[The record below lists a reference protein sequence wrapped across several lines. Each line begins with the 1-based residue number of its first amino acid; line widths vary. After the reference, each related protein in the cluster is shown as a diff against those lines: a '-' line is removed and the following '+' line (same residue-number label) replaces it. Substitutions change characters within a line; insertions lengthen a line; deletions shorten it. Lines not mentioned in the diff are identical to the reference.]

1 MANKDPELPVP
12 TSSSSRK
19 PAVSLKLNTFG
30 LVALGSIGFLAYN
43 VMHLPNVPKAHPL
56 PPHALESLF
65 KCKSLKL
72 KPGPPK
78 SFWSRTESERWEP
91 GTPPTLI
98 QNATIWTGGDDGNET
113 LVGDVLLD
121 KGIIKAVGR
130 VPPALLDAVGSK
142 LVVKNVHGAWVSPA
156 INDMHSHLGVSSV
169 PELRGSDDTNSF
181 KAPTMPYLR
190 SLDGFNTHD
199 AAFAL
204 SRSGGV
210 ATALILPGS
219 ADNIGGQAF
228 VVKIRKTK
236 HGGPSSMVL
245 EPPAT
250 LHVNGT
256 RGEADGVRWRHMK
269 HACGENP
276 SRVYQQTRMD
286 SIWEFRKAYN
296 SAREVKQKQ
305 DEFCDRAEAGAVDWS
320 KESFPE
326 DLQFE
331 ALVDVLRGRVK
342 VNIHCYQAVDL
353 DGIVRLTNEFKFPVA
368 AFHHAH
374 EAYLVPDLIKSAWG
388 GVPPAVA
395 LFATNARYKLE
406 AYRGSEFAPKILHDN
421 GLKIIMKSD
430 HPVLN
435 SRYLFYEAAQAH
447 YYGLPAGPALSS
459 VITTPAEVAG
469 FGHRIGR
476 VKNGYDADIIVWDSH
491 PLSLGA
497 TPQQLYIDGIA
508 QLSDPVVVSKP
519 SAFQRIPATPD
530 WGNAPEEAIK
540 HDGLPPL
547 QSNSGNDQAQTVV
560 FTRVKDIWSISSG
573 ELQLQSLPAESVVVV
588 SGGRITCAGP
598 DSRCLNS
605 LTNARVVDLAHGSLY
620 PGLVSFGAPLG
631 LEEISAESSTNDGPV
646 PDPLSAQGVPK
657 IAGDDDLVVKA
668 VDGLSFAGRDTLLA
682 HRAGVTTAVS
692 APVSRD
698 LFSGASVAFRTGAA
712 HKLEDGAIVNSAPA
726 LHVNVRHG
734 SRVSVSTQIATL
746 RRLLLKNVAEKNRH
760 GLVAKALDGQ
770 VPLVI
775 TVHKADDM
783 ATLLELKTE
792 IEDLTSVP
800 LRVTFAGATEAHLIA
815 KEIAAADVG
824 VIAIPTRS
832 FPSTWDQARILPG
845 PPLSR
850 DSLIVRLLKSNVTVG
865 VGVVESW
872 EARNTRFDIG
882 WAALESDGDI
892 KKNDALA
899 LGTTNL
905 QKLLGLEGND
915 LFGDLVAYH
924 GGGCFDLA
932 SRPVA
937 VLSSARATV
946 DLF

>member
-1 MANKDPELPVP
+1 MTPFAKLDSELTTMASKDPMLPTP
-12 TSSSSRK
+12 TSISQRK

-30 LVALGSIGFLAYN
+30 LIALGSIGFLAFN
-43 VMHLPNVPKAHPL
+43 VLNLPEVPKSRPL
-56 PPHALESLF
+56 PPHALESLS
-65 KCKSLKL
+65 KCKSLNL

-78 SFWSRTESERWEP
+78 NFWSRTESERWEP

-98 QNATIWTGGDDGNET
+98 QNATIWTGGDN
-113 LVGDVLLD
+113 GDEVLLGDILLD

-130 VPPALLDAVGSK
+130 IPPALLDAVGSK
-142 LVVKNVHGAWVSPA
+142 LVVKNVQEAWVSPA
-156 INDMHSHLGVSSV
+156 INDMHSHLGVGSV
-169 PELRGSDDTNSF
+169 PELRGTDDVNSL

-199 AAFAL
+199 ASFSL

-228 VVKIRKTK
+228 VVKIRKTS

-276 SRVYQQTRMD
+276 SRVYKQTRMD

-305 DEFCDRAEAGAVDWS
+305 DEFCHRTEAGTVDWS
-320 KESFPE
+320 RESFPE
-326 DLQFE
+326 DLHFE

-342 VNIHCYQAVDL
+342 VNIHCYQAVDF

-374 EAYLVPDLIKSAWG
+374 EAYLVPDLIKNTWG

-395 LFATNARYKLE
+395 LFATNARYKAE
-406 AYRGSEFAPKILHDN
+406 AYRGSEFAPKILHAN
-421 GLKIIMKSD
+421 GLRVVMKSD
-430 HPVLN
+430 HFVLN
-435 SRYLFYEAAQAH
+435 SRYLLYEAAQAH

-469 FGHRIGR
+469 FGHRLGR
-476 VKNGYDADIIVWDSH
+476 VKNGYDADIVVWDSH
-491 PLSLGA
+491 PLTLGA

-508 QLSDPVVVSKP
+508 QLSDPIVVTKP
-519 SAFQRIPATPD
+519 GTFQRIPATPD

-547 QSNSGNDQAQTVV
+547 QSTSEKDLMQAVV
-560 FTRVKDIWSISSG
+560 FTRVKDIWSNSSG

-588 SGGRITCAGP
+588 SGGRITCIGSA
-598 DSRCLNS
+598 SRCSTS
-605 LTNARVVDLAHGSLY
+605 LAHAKVVDLAHGSLS
-620 PGLVSFGAPLG
+620 PGLISFGAPLG
-631 LEEISAESSTNDGPV
+631 LEEISAERSTNDGRV
-646 PDPLSAQGVPK
+646 PDPFSGNGVPEV
-657 IAGDDDLVVKA
+657 AGGDDLVVRA
-668 VDGLSFAGRDTLLA
+668 ADGLSFAGRDTLLA

-692 APVSRD
+692 APVSRG
-698 LFSGASVAFRTGAA
+698 LFSGASVAFRTGAG

-726 LHVNVRHG
+726 LHLTVGHG
-734 SRVSVSTQIATL
+734 SGVSVSTQIATL
-746 RRLLLKNVAEKNRH
+746 RRLFLKNAAEKKRH
-760 GLVAKALDGQ
+760 GLVAKALSGQ

-783 ATLLELKTE
+783 ATLLELKSE

-800 LRVTFAGATEAHLIA
+800 LRLTFAGATEAHLIA

-824 VIAIPTRS
+824 VIVIPTRS
-832 FPSTWDQARILPG
+832 FPASWDQARILPG

-850 DSLIVRLLKSNVTVG
+850 DSLIARLLKANVTVG

-872 EARNTRFDIG
+872 EARNSRFDIG
-882 WAALESDGDI
+882 WAALEANGDI
-892 KKNDALA
+892 KKQDALA

-905 QKLLGLEGND
+905 QKYAPIN
-915 LFGDLVAYH
+915 
-924 GGGCFDLA
+924 
-932 SRPVA
+932 
-937 VLSSARATV
+937 
-946 DLF
+946 

>member
-1 MANKDPELPVP
+1 MLPTPASVP
-12 TSSSSRK
+12 PRK
-19 PAVSLKLNTFG
+19 SAASLKLNTIG
-30 LVALGSIGFLAYN
+30 LIALGSISFLTYN
-43 VMHLPNVPKAHPL
+43 VLNVPHVPKSHPF
-56 PPHALESLF
+56 PPHALESLS

-72 KPGPPK
+72 KPGPSE

-98 QNATIWTGGDDGNET
+98 QNATIWTGGDH
-113 LVGDVLLD
+113 GDEILIGDILLD

-130 VPPALLDAVGSK
+130 VPPPLLDAVGNK

-156 INDMHSHLGVSSV
+156 INDMHSHLGVDSV
-169 PELRGSDDTNSF
+169 PELRGSADTNSY

-210 ATALILPGS
+210 ARSLILPGS

-228 VVKIRKTK
+228 VVKIRKTS

-245 EPPAT
+245 EPPST
-250 LHVNGT
+250 LHINGT

-305 DEFCDRAEAGAVDWS
+305 DEFCHRAEDGTVDWS

-374 EAYLVPDLIKSAWG
+374 EAYLVPDILKNVWG

-406 AYRGSEFAPKILHDN
+406 AYRGSEFAPKILHEN
-421 GLKIIMKSD
+421 GLKVVMKSD

-435 SRYLFYEAAQAH
+435 SRYLLYEAAQAH

-469 FGHRIGR
+469 FGHRLGR
-476 VKNGYDADIIVWDSH
+476 VKNGYDADIVVWDSH

-508 QLSDPVVVSKP
+508 QLSDPFVATKP
-519 SAFQRIPATPD
+519 STFQRIPAIPD

-547 QSNSGNDQAQTVV
+547 SSSGKDLAQTVV
-560 FTRVKDIWSISSG
+560 FTRVKDIWSSSSG

-588 SGGRITCAGP
+588 SGGRITCTGP
-598 DSRCLNS
+598 ASRCS
-605 LTNARVVDLAHGSLY
+605 ASYTQAKVVDLAHGSLS
-620 PGLVSFGAPLG
+620 PGLISFGAPLG

-646 PDPLSAQGVPK
+646 PDPLSENGVPG
-657 IAGDDDLVVKA
+657 IAGGDELVVRA
-668 VDGLSFAGRDTLLA
+668 ADGLSFAGRDTLLA

-692 APVSRD
+692 APVSRG

-726 LHVNVRHG
+726 LHLAVRHG
-734 SRVSVSTQIATL
+734 SGVSVSTQIATL
-746 RRLLLKNVAEKNRH
+746 RRLLLKNIPKSRH
-760 GLVAKALDGQ
+760 GLVAKALGGH

-783 ATLLELKTE
+783 ATLLELKSE

-800 LRVTFAGATEAHLIA
+800 LQVTFAGATEAHLIA
-815 KEIAAADVG
+815 KEIAAAGVG
-824 VIAIPTRS
+824 VIVIPTRS
-832 FPSTWDQARILPG
+832 FPTSWDQARVLPG

-850 DSLIVRLLKSNVTVG
+850 DSLIAKLLKANVTVG
-865 VGVVESW
+865 VGVVKSW

-882 WAALESDGDI
+882 WAALESNGDI
-892 KKNDALA
+892 KKQDALA

-915 LFGDLVAYH
+915 LFGDLVAYR
-924 GGGCFDLA
+924 GGDCFDLA

-937 VLSSARATV
+937 VVSSARATV

>member
-1 MANKDPELPVP
+1 MASKDQRLPSP
-12 TSSSSRK
+12 TLSSSRK
-19 PAVSLKLNTFG
+19 PALSLKLNTFG

-43 VMHLPNVPKAHPL
+43 VLNLPNAPKSRPL
-56 PPHALESLF
+56 PPHALESLS
-65 KCKSLKL
+65 KCKLLNL

-78 SFWSRTESERWEP
+78 NFWSRTESERWEP

-98 QNATIWTGGDDGNET
+98 QNATIWTGGDDGNEV
-113 LVGDVLLD
+113 LLGDILLD

-130 VPPALLDAVGSK
+130 VPPALLDAIGSK
-142 LVVKNVHGAWVSPA
+142 LVVKNVQGAWVSPA
-156 INDMHSHLGVSSV
+156 INDMHSHLGVDSV
-169 PELRGSDDTNSF
+169 PELRGADDTNSL

-228 VVKIRKTK
+228 VVKIRKTS

-256 RGEADGVRWRHMK
+256 RGEADGIRWRHMK

-276 SRVYQQTRMD
+276 SRVYKQTRMD

-296 SAREVKQKQ
+296 SAREIKQKQ
-305 DEFCDRAEAGAVDWS
+305 DDFCDRAEAGAVDWF

-342 VNIHCYQAVDL
+342 VNIHCYQAVDF

-374 EAYLVPDLIKSAWG
+374 EAYLAPDLVKSAWG
-388 GVPPAVA
+388 DVPPAIA
-395 LFATNARYKLE
+395 LFATNARYKNE

-421 GLKIIMKSD
+421 GLRIIMKSD

-435 SRYLFYEAAQAH
+435 SRYLLYEAAQAH
-447 YYGLPAGPALSS
+447 YYGLPPGPALSS
-459 VITTPAEVAG
+459 VITTPAEIAG
-469 FGHRIGR
+469 FGHRLGLLQ
-476 VKNGYDADIIVWDSH
+476 NGYDADVAVWDSH

-508 QLSDPVVVSKP
+508 QLSDPVVVPKP
-519 SAFQRIPATPD
+519 SAFQRIPATPN

-547 QSNSGNDQAQTVV
+547 QSDSGKDQAQTVV
-560 FTRVKDIWSISSG
+560 FTRVKNIWSNTSG
-573 ELQLQSLPAESVVVV
+573 ELKLQSLPAESVVVV
-588 SGGRITCAGP
+588 SGGRVTCTGST
-598 DSRCLNS
+598 SRCSTS
-605 LTNARVVDLAHGSLY
+605 LANAKVVDLAHGSLS
-620 PGLVSFGAPLG
+620 PGLISFGAPLG
-631 LEEISAESSTNDGPV
+631 LEEIAAESSTNDGRV
-646 PDPLSAQGVPK
+646 PDPLSGKGVPE
-657 IAGDDDLVVKA
+657 IAGGDELVVRA

-692 APVSRD
+692 APVSRG

-712 HKLEDGAIVNSAPA
+712 HKLEDGAVVNPASA
-726 LHVNVRHG
+726 LHLRVSHG
-734 SRVSVSTQIATL
+734 SGVSVSTQIATL
-746 RRLLLKNVAEKNRH
+746 RRLLLKNAAKNNQH
-760 GLVAKALDGQ
+760 GLGQ

-783 ATLLELKTE
+783 ATLLELKAE

-815 KEIAAADVG
+815 KEIAAAGVG
-824 VIAIPTRS
+824 VIVIPTRS
-832 FPSTWDQARILPG
+832 FPASWDQARILPG
-845 PPLSR
+845 PPLSH
-850 DSLIVRLLKSNVTVG
+850 DSLITRLLKANVTVG

-872 EARNTRFDIG
+872 EARNTRFDIA
-882 WAALESDGDI
+882 WAALESNGDI
-892 KKNDALA
+892 KKQDAFA

-905 QKLLGLEGND
+905 QKLLGLEGDD
-915 LFGDLVAYH
+915 LFSDLVAYR
-924 GGGCFDLA
+924 GGDCFDLA

-937 VLSSARATV
+937 VVSSARATV

>member
-1 MANKDPELPVP
+1 MASKDPTLPP
-12 TSSSSRK
+12 PALISRRKTATS
-19 PAVSLKLNTFG
+19 LQLNTLG

-43 VMHLPNVPKAHPL
+43 VLSLPHLPKAHPL
-56 PPHALESLF
+56 PPHALESLS
-65 KCKSLKL
+65 KCRSLNL

-98 QNATIWTGGDDGNET
+98 QNATIWTGGDN
-113 LVGDVLLD
+113 GDEVVLGDILLD

-130 VPPALLDAVGSK
+130 VPSGLLDAVGNK
-142 LVVKNVHGAWVSPA
+142 LVVKNVQGAWVSPG
-156 INDMHSHLGVSSV
+156 DHLGVDSV
-169 PELRGSDDTNSF
+169 PELRGAADTNSF

-199 AAFAL
+199 TAFAL

-228 VVKIRKTK
+228 VVKIRKTS

-250 LHVNGT
+250 LHINGT
-256 RGEADGVRWRHMK
+256 RGEADGVRWRHIK

-276 SRVYQQTRMD
+276 SRVYKQTRMD

-296 SAREVKQKQ
+296 SAREVKQQQ
-305 DEFCDRAEAGAVDWS
+305 DAFCARADVDWS

-342 VNIHCYQAVDL
+342 VNIHCYQAVDF

-374 EAYLVPDLIKSAWG
+374 EAYLVPDILKSAWG
-388 GVPPAVA
+388 DVPPAVA
-395 LFATNARYKLE
+395 LFATNARYKYE

-421 GLKIIMKSD
+421 GFRVVMKSD

-435 SRYLFYEAAQAH
+435 SRYLLYEAAQAH

-469 FGHRIGR
+469 FGHRLGR
-476 VKNGYDADIIVWDSH
+476 VQNGYDADIVVWDSH
-491 PLSLGA
+491 PLTLGA
-497 TPQQLYIDGIA
+497 TPKQLYIDGIA
-508 QLSDPVVVSKP
+508 QLSDPVVVAKP
-519 SAFQRIPATPD
+519 STFQRIPATPN
-530 WGNAPEEAIK
+530 WGKAPQEAVEY
-540 HDGLPPL
+540 DGLPPL
-547 QSNSGNDQAQTVV
+547 QSNSGKDQSQAVV
-560 FTRVKDIWSISSG
+560 FTRVKDVWTSSSG
-573 ELQLQSLPAESVVVV
+573 ELQLQSLPADSVVVV
-588 SGGRITCAGP
+588 SSGRITCVGSA
-598 DSRCLNS
+598 SRCSSS
-605 LTNARVVDLAHGSLY
+605 LSNTKVVDLAHGSLS
-620 PGLVSFGAPLG
+620 PGLISFGAPLG
-631 LEEISAESSTNDGPV
+631 LEEISAESSTNDGTV
-646 PDPLSAQGVPK
+646 PDPFDENGVPK
-657 IAGDDDLVVKA
+657 VAGGDDLVVRA
-668 VDGLSFAGRDTLLA
+668 IDGLSFAGRDTLLA

-692 APVSRD
+692 APVSSG
-698 LFSGASVAFRTGAA
+698 LFSGASVAFRTGAS

-726 LHVNVRHG
+726 LHLSVGHG
-734 SRVSVSTQIATL
+734 SSVSVSTQIATL
-746 RRLLLKNVAEKNRH
+746 RRLLLKNLAKKGKH
-760 GLVAKALDGQ
+760 DLVAKALGGQ

-775 TVHKADDM
+775 KVHKADDM
-783 ATLLELKTE
+783 ATLLELKSE

-800 LRVTFAGATEAHLIA
+800 LRLTFAGATEAHLIA
-815 KEIAAADVG
+815 KEIAEAGVG
-824 VIAIPTRS
+824 VIVIPSRS
-832 FPSTWDQARILPG
+832 FPSNWDQARVLPG

-850 DSLIVRLLKSNVTVG
+850 DSLITKLLKANVTVG
-865 VGVVESW
+865 LGVVEAW

-892 KKNDALA
+892 NKQDALA

-905 QKLLGLEGND
+905 QKLLGLEGSE
-915 LFGDLVAYH
+915 LLGDLVAYH
-924 GGGCFDLA
+924 GGDCFDLA

-937 VLSSARATV
+937 VVSGARGTV

>member
-1 MANKDPELPVP
+1 MASKDPMLPAP
-12 TSSSSRK
+12 TSISHRK
-19 PAVSLKLNTFG
+19 SAVSFKLNTFG
-30 LVALGSIGFLAYN
+30 LVALGSIGFLAFN
-43 VMHLPNVPKAHPL
+43 VLNLPHVPKSHPV
-56 PPHALESLF
+56 PPHALESLS
-65 KCKSLKL
+65 KCKSLKI

-78 SFWSRTESERWEP
+78 SFWSRTESDRWEP

-98 QNATIWTGGDDGNET
+98 QNATIWTGGDH
-113 LVGDVLLD
+113 GDEVLIGDILLD

-130 VPPALLDAVGSK
+130 VPPGLLDAIGNK
-142 LVVKNVHGAWVSPA
+142 LVVKNVQGAWVSPA
-156 INDMHSHLGVSSV
+156 INDMHSHLGVDSV
-169 PELRGSDDTNSF
+169 PELRGADSTNSL

-190 SLDGFNTHD
+190 SIDGFNTHD
-199 AAFAL
+199 EAFAL

-228 VVKIRKTK
+228 VVKIRKTS

-256 RGEADGVRWRHMK
+256 RGETDGVRWRHMK

-276 SRVYQQTRMD
+276 ARVYKQTRMD
-286 SIWEFRKAYN
+286 NMWEFRKVYN
-296 SAREVKQKQ
+296 SAHEIKQKQ
-305 DEFCDRAEAGAVDWS
+305 DEFCQRAETGTVDWS
-320 KESFPE
+320 RESFPE

-388 GVPPAVA
+388 SVPPAVA
-395 LFATNARYKLE
+395 LFATNARYKYE

-421 GLKIIMKSD
+421 GLKIVMKSD

-435 SRYLFYEAAQAH
+435 SRYLLYEAAQAH

-469 FGHRIGR
+469 FGHRLGR
-476 VKNGYDADIIVWDSH
+476 VQIGYDADIVIWDSH
-491 PLSLGA
+491 PLTLGA

-508 QLSDPVVVSKP
+508 QLTDPVVVTKP
-519 SAFQRIPATPD
+519 STFQRVPATPD
-530 WGNAPEEAIK
+530 WGNAPDEAIK

-547 QSNSGNDQAQTVV
+547 KSGSGKDSAQTVV
-560 FTRVKDIWSISSG
+560 FTRVKDIWSNASG

-588 SGGRITCAGP
+588 SGGRITCTGP
-598 DSRCLNS
+598 AARCSTS
-605 LTNARVVDLAHGSLY
+605 LAHAKVDLKRFRRRARQTMGPCQIHSL
-620 PGLVSFGAPLG
+620 
-631 LEEISAESSTNDGPV
+631 ER
-646 PDPLSAQGVPK
+646 GVPN
-657 IAGDDDLVVKA
+657 IAGGDDLVVRA
-668 VDGLSFAGRDTLLA
+668 ADGLSFAGRDALLA
-682 HRAGVTTAVS
+682 HRAGVTTAVT
-692 APVSRD
+692 APVSGG

-712 HKLEDGAIVNSAPA
+712 HKLEGGAIVNSAPA
-726 LHVNVRHG
+726 LHLTVAHG
-734 SRVSVSTQIATL
+734 SGS
-746 RRLLLKNVAEKNRH
+746 RRT
-760 GLVAKALDGQ
+760 GGTLVAKALDGH

-775 TVHKADDM
+775 RVHKADDM
-783 ATLLELKTE
+783 ATLLELKSE
-792 IEDLTSVP
+792 IEHLTSVP
-800 LRVTFAGATEAHLIA
+800 LRVTFAGATESHLIA
-815 KEIAAADVG
+815 KEIAAAGVG
-824 VIAIPTRS
+824 VIVIPTRS
-832 FPSTWDQARILPG
+832 FPASWDQARILPG

-850 DSLIVRLLKSNVTVG
+850 DSLISKLLKANVTVG
-865 VGVVESW
+865 VGILESW
-872 EARNTRFDIG
+872 EAQNTRFDIG
-882 WAALESDGDI
+882 WAALESNGDI
-892 KKNDALA
+892 KKQDALA

-915 LFGDLVAYH
+915 LLGDLVAYR
-924 GGGCFDLA
+924 GGDLFELA

-937 VLSSARATV
+937 VVSSARATV

>member
-1 MANKDPELPVP
+1 MSVKDPMLPAP
-12 TSSSSRK
+12 TSVSQRK
-19 PAVSLKLNTFG
+19 SAVSLKLNTFG
-30 LVALGSIGFLAYN
+30 LIALGSIGFLAFN
-43 VMHLPNVPKAHPL
+43 VLNLREVPKSRPL
-56 PPHALESLF
+56 PPHALESLS
-65 KCKSLKL
+65 KCKSLDL

-78 SFWSRTESERWEP
+78 NFWSRTESERWEP
-91 GTPPTLI
+91 DTPPTLI
-98 QNATIWTGGDDGNET
+98 QNATIWTGGDH
-113 LVGDVLLD
+113 GDEILLGDILLD

-130 VPPALLDAVGSK
+130 VPHALLDAVGSK
-142 LVVKNVHGAWVSPA
+142 LVVKNVQGAWVSPA
-156 INDMHSHLGVSSV
+156 INDMHSHLGVDSV
-169 PELRGSDDTNSF
+169 PELRGSDDINSY

-204 SRSGGV
+204 PRSGGV

-228 VVKIRKTK
+228 VVKIRKTS

-269 HACGENP
+269 HA
-276 SRVYQQTRMD
+276 TRMD

-296 SAREVKQKQ
+296 SAREIKQKQ
-305 DEFCDRAEAGAVDWS
+305 DEFCHRAEAGT
-320 KESFPE
+320 
-326 DLQFE
+326 
-331 ALVDVLRGRVK
+331 
-342 VNIHCYQAVDL
+342 VDL

-374 EAYLVPDLIKSAWG
+374 EAYLVPDLIKNAWG

-395 LFATNARYKLE
+395 LFATNARYKVE

-421 GLKIIMKSD
+421 GLGVVMKSD

-435 SRYLFYEAAQAH
+435 SRYLLYEAAQAH

-469 FGHRIGR
+469 FGHRLGR
-476 VKNGYDADIIVWDSH
+476 VKNDIVVWDSH
-491 PLSLGA
+491 PLTLGA

-508 QLSDPVVVSKP
+508 QLSDPVVATKP
-519 SAFQRIPATPD
+519 STFQRIPATPD

-547 QSNSGNDQAQTVV
+547 QTNSGKDLAQTVV
-560 FTRVKDIWSISSG
+560 FTRVKDIWSNTSG
-573 ELQLQSLPAESVVVV
+573 ELELQSLPAESVVVV
-588 SGGRITCAGP
+588 SGGCITCVGSA
-598 DSRCLNS
+598 SRCSTS
-605 LTNARVVDLAHGSLY
+605 LTHAKVVDLAHGSLS
-620 PGLVSFGAPLG
+620 PGLISFGAPLG
-631 LEEISAESSTNDGPV
+631 LEEISAEKSTNDGRV
-646 PDPLSAQGVPK
+646 PDPLSGNGVPEV
-657 IAGDDDLVVKA
+657 AGGDDLVVRA

-692 APVSRD
+692 APVSRG
-698 LFSGASVAFRTGAA
+698 LFSGASVAFRTGAG

-726 LHVNVRHG
+726 LHLTVRHG
-734 SRVSVSTQIATL
+734 SGVSVSTQIATL
-746 RRLLLKNVAEKNRH
+746 RRLLLKNTTEKRH

-770 VPLVI
+770 VPLVV

-783 ATLLELKTE
+783 ATLLELKSE

-815 KEIAAADVG
+815 KEIAAAGVG
-824 VIAIPTRS
+824 VIVIPTRS
-832 FPSTWDQARILPG
+832 FPASWDQARILPG

-850 DSLIVRLLKSNVTVG
+850 DSLIAKLLKANVTVG
-865 VGVVESW
+865 VGVIESW

-882 WAALESDGDI
+882 WAALEANGDI
-892 KKNDALA
+892 KKQDALA

-905 QKLLGLEGND
+905 HKLLGLEGND
-915 LFGDLVAYH
+915 LFSDLVAYR
-924 GGGCFDLA
+924 GGDCFDLA

-937 VLSSARATV
+937 VVSSARAT
-946 DLF
+946 

>member
-1 MANKDPELPVP
+1 MPQL
-12 TSSSSRK
+12 
-19 PAVSLKLNTFG
+19 
-30 LVALGSIGFLAYN
+30 
-43 VMHLPNVPKAHPL
+43 
-56 PPHALESLF
+56 
-65 KCKSLKL
+65 
-72 KPGPPK
+72 
-78 SFWSRTESERWEP
+78 
-91 GTPPTLI
+91 
-98 QNATIWTGGDDGNET
+98 
-113 LVGDVLLD
+113 
-121 KGIIKAVGR
+121 
-130 VPPALLDAVGSK
+130 
-142 LVVKNVHGAWVSPA
+142 
-156 INDMHSHLGVSSV
+156 
-169 PELRGSDDTNSF
+169 GSDDTNSV

-190 SLDGFNTHD
+190 SLDGFNTHDAAFALSRSGDGFNTHD

-228 VVKIRKTK
+228 VVKIRKTN
-236 HGGPSSMVL
+236 HGGPSSMTL

-250 LHVNGT
+250 LHINGT

-276 SRVYQQTRMD
+276 SRVYGQTRMD

-305 DEFCDRAEAGAVDWS
+305 DEFCDRAEDGTVDWS

-342 VNIHCYQAVDL
+342 VNIHCYQAVDF

-374 EAYLVPDLIKSAWG
+374 EAYLVPDLIKSIWG

-421 GLKIIMKSD
+421 GLRVIMKSD

-435 SRYLFYEAAQAH
+435 SRYLLYEAAQAH

-469 FGHRIGR
+469 FGHRLGR
-476 VKNGYDADIIVWDSH
+476 VKNGYDADIAVWDSH

-508 QLSDPVVVSKP
+508 QLSDPVVVTKP

-530 WGNAPEEAIK
+530 WGHAPEEAIK
-540 HDGLPPL
+540 YDGLPPL
-547 QSNSGNDQAQTVV
+547 QSNAEDRTPIVV
-560 FTRVKDIWSISSG
+560 FTRVKDIWSSTSG

-588 SGGRITCAGP
+588 SSGRITCAGSA
-598 DSRCLNS
+598 SRCFTS
-605 LTNARVVDLAHGSLY
+605 VATYAEVVDLAHGSLS
-620 PGLVSFGAPLG
+620 PGFISFGAPLG
-631 LEEISAESSTNDGPV
+631 LEEISAERSTNDGPV
-646 PDPLSAQGVPK
+646 PDPLSRKGVPNV
-657 IAGDDDLVVKA
+657 AGGDDLVVRA
-668 VDGLSFAGRDTLLA
+668 ADGLSFAGRDTLLA

-692 APVSRD
+692 APVSRG
-698 LFSGASVAFRTGAA
+698 LFSGASVAFRTGAT
-712 HKLEDGAIVNSAPA
+712 HKLEDGAVVNSAPA
-726 LHVNVRHG
+726 LHLSVRHG
-734 SRVSVSTQIATL
+734 SGVSVSTQIATL
-746 RRLLLKNVAEKNRH
+746 RRLLLKNTVEKNRH

-783 ATLLELKTE
+783 ATLLELKSE

-815 KEIAAADVG
+815 KEIAAANVG
-824 VIAIPTRS
+824 VIVIPTRS
-832 FPSTWDQARILPG
+832 FPGNWDQSRILPG

-850 DSLIVRLLKSNVTVG
+850 DSLITKLLKANVTVG

-882 WAALESDGDI
+882 WAALESNGDI
-892 KKNDALA
+892 KKQDALA

-915 LFGDLVAYH
+915 LSGDLVAYR
-924 GGGCFDLA
+924 GGDCFDLA
-932 SRPVA
+932 SRPGRIRR
-937 VLSSARATV
+937 SSSSGPF
-946 DLF
+946 LGF

>member
-1 MANKDPELPVP
+1 MASKDPMLPAP
-12 TSSSSRK
+12 TSTPQRK
-19 PAVSLKLNTFG
+19 PGASLKLNTFG

-43 VMHLPNVPKAHPL
+43 VLNLPHVPKAHPL
-56 PPHALESLF
+56 SPHAVESIS
-65 KCKSLKL
+65 KCKALNL

-98 QNATIWTGGDDGNET
+98 QNATIWTGGDH
-113 LVGDVLLD
+113 GDEVLLGDILLD

-130 VPPALLDAVGSK
+130 VPPALLDAIGNK
-142 LVVKNVHGAWVSPA
+142 LVVKNVKGAWVSPA
-156 INDMHSHLGVSSV
+156 INDMHSHLGVDSV
-169 PELRGSDDTNSF
+169 PELRGADDTNSL

-199 AAFAL
+199 TAFAL

-210 ATALILPGS
+210 ATSLILPGS

-228 VVKIRKTK
+228 VVKIRKTS

-250 LHVNGT
+250 LHINGT

-276 SRVYQQTRMD
+276 SRVYKQTRMD
-286 SIWEFRKAYN
+286 SIWEFRKAYT
-296 SAREVKQKQ
+296 SAL
-305 DEFCDRAEAGAVDWS
+305 DWS

-342 VNIHCYQAVDL
+342 VNIHCYQAVDF

-388 GVPPAVA
+388 DVAPAVA
-395 LFATNARYKLE
+395 LFATNARYKYE

-421 GLKIIMKSD
+421 GLRIVMKSD

-435 SRYLFYEAAQAH
+435 SRYLLYEAAQAH

-469 FGHRIGR
+469 FGHRLGR
-476 VKNGYDADIIVWDSH
+476 IQNGYDADIVVWDSH
-491 PLSLGA
+491 PLTLGA

-508 QLSDPVVVSKP
+508 QLSDPVVVTKP
-519 SAFQRIPATPD
+519 STFQRIPATPD

-540 HDGLPPL
+540 YDGLPPL
-547 QSNSGNDQAQTVV
+547 QSSSGKDKSQTVV
-560 FTRVKDIWSISSG
+560 FTRVKDVWTGSSG

-588 SGGRITCAGP
+588 SNGRIACTGSA
-598 DSRCLNS
+598 SRCSAS
-605 LTNARVVDLAHGSLY
+605 LSHAKIVDLAHGSLT
-620 PGLVSFGAPLG
+620 PGFISFGAPLG
-631 LEEISAESSTNDGPV
+631 LEEISAESSTNDGRV
-646 PDPLSAQGVPK
+646 PDPFDKNGVPK
-657 IAGDDDLVVKA
+657 VAGGDDLVVRA

-692 APVSRD
+692 APVSGGF
-698 LFSGASVAFRTGAA
+698 FSGASVAFRTGAS

-726 LHVNVRHG
+726 LHITVRHG
-734 SRVSVSTQIATL
+734 SGVSVSTQIATL
-746 RRLLLKNVAEKNRH
+746 RRLLLKNIAKKNRH
-760 GLVAKALDGQ
+760 DLVVKALDGQ

-775 TVHKADDM
+775 QVHKADDM
-783 ATLLELKTE
+783 ATLLEIKAE
-792 IEDLTSVP
+792 VEDLTSVP
-800 LRVTFAGATEAHLIA
+800 LRLTFAGATEAHIIA
-815 KEIAAADVG
+815 KEIAAAGVG
-824 VIAIPTRS
+824 VIVIPSRS
-832 FPSTWDQARILPG
+832 FPSSWDQARVLPG
-845 PPLSR
+845 PPLSQ
-850 DSLIVRLLKSNVTVG
+850 DSLIAKLLKANVTVG
-865 VGVVESW
+865 VGILEAW

-882 WAALESDGDI
+882 WAALESNGDI
-892 KKNDALA
+892 KKQDALA

-905 QKLLGLEGND
+905 QKLLGLEGNES
-915 LFGDLVAYH
+915 LGDLVAYR
-924 GGGCFDLA
+924 GGDCFDLA

-937 VLSSARATV
+937 VVSSARETV

>member
-1 MANKDPELPVP
+1 MTLFAKFIADHHGEQGLNAPRSELELLAEAW
-12 TSSSSRK
+12 THNI
-19 PAVSLKLNTFG
+19 LN
-30 LVALGSIGFLAYN
+30 
-43 VMHLPNVPKAHPL
+43 LPHVPKSHPI
-56 PPHALESLF
+56 PPHALESLS
-65 KCKSLKL
+65 KCKSLNIQ
-72 KPGPPK
+72 PGPPK

-98 QNATIWTGGDDGNET
+98 QNATIWTGGDHGNEV
-113 LVGDVLLD
+113 LLGDVLLD

-130 VPPALLDAVGSK
+130 VPPALLDAIGNK
-142 LVVKNVHGAWVSPA
+142 LVVKNVQGAWVSPA
-156 INDMHSHLGVSSV
+156 INDMHSHLGVDSV
-169 PELRGSDDTNSF
+169 PELRGSDDTNSR

-210 ATALILPGS
+210 ATSLILPGS

-228 VVKIRKTK
+228 VVKIRKTS

-245 EPPAT
+245 EPPST

-256 RGEADGVRWRHMK
+256 RGEVDGVRWRHMK

-276 SRVYQQTRMD
+276 SRVYKQTRMD

-305 DEFCDRAEAGAVDWS
+305 DEFCLLDWS

-421 GLKIIMKSD
+421 GLKIVMKSD

-435 SRYLFYEAAQAH
+435 SRYLLYEAAQAH

-459 VITTPAEVAG
+459 VTTTPAEVAG
-469 FGHRIGR
+469 FGHRLGR
-476 VKNGYDADIIVWDSH
+476 LKNGYDADVVVWDSH
-491 PLSLGA
+491 PLTLGA

-508 QLSDPVVVSKP
+508 QLSDPVVVNKP

-540 HDGLPPL
+540 YDGLPPL
-547 QSNSGNDQAQTVV
+547 QSEFEKDLAQTVV
-560 FTRVKDIWSISSG
+560 FTRVKDIWSNSSG
-573 ELQLQSLPAESVVVV
+573 EFQLQSLPAESVVVV

-598 DSRCLNS
+598 TSRCSTPLAH
-605 LTNARVVDLAHGSLY
+605 ARVVDLAHGSLS
-620 PGLVSFGAPLG
+620 PGLISFGSPLG
-631 LEEISAESSTNDGPV
+631 LEEISAEASTNDGRV
-646 PDPLSAQGVPK
+646 PDPFSKGVPE
-657 IAGDDDLVVKA
+657 IAGGDDLVVRA
-668 VDGLSFAGRDTLLA
+668 ADGLSFAGRDTLLA

-692 APVSRD
+692 APVSRG

-726 LHVNVRHG
+726 LHLTVRHG
-734 SRVSVSTQIATL
+734 SGVSVSTQIATV
-746 RRLLLKNVAEKNRH
+746 RRLLLKNAVEKNRH

-783 ATLLELKTE
+783 ATLLELKSE
-792 IEDLTSVP
+792 VEDITSVP

-815 KEIAAADVG
+815 KDIAAANVG
-824 VIAIPTRS
+824 VIVIPTRS
-832 FPSTWDQARILPG
+832 FPASWDQSRVLPG

-850 DSLIVRLLKSNVTVG
+850 DSLIAKLLKANVTVG
-865 VGVVESW
+865 VGVVEAW
-872 EARNTRFDIG
+872 EARNARFDIG
-882 WAALESDGDI
+882 WAALESNGDI
-892 KKNDALA
+892 KKQDALA

-915 LFGDLVAYH
+915 LLGDLVAYR
-924 GGGCFDLA
+924 GGDCFDLA

-937 VLSSARATV
+937 VVSGARAVV